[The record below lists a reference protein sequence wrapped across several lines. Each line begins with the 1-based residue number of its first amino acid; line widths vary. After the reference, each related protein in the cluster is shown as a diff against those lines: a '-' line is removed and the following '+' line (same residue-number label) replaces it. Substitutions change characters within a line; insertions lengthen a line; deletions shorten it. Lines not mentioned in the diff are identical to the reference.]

1 MFDGTPL
8 LSNPGSLAVRT
19 RRFAPLALAALVLV
33 GAAGLSACTPQTTVV
48 NAARDQIGMPYVSGG
63 ESPAEGGFDCSGL
76 TSYAWKQ
83 AGVTLPRSSSA
94 QWAWVQKIKKAD
106 LQPGD
111 LVFYSASGPTGTVS
125 HVALYA
131 GDGKI
136 IQAHKPG
143 VKLSEDDLAT
153 WWTSNLVG
161 YGRIPASA
169 MP

>member
-1 MFDGTPL
+1 MKTRL
-8 LSNPGSLAVRT
+8 ASLALV
-19 RRFAPLALAALVLV
+19 ALVLI
-33 GAAGLSACTPQTTVV
+33 GAGSLTACTPQLNAVA
-48 NAARDQIGMPYVSGG
+48 AAREQIGQPYVSGG
-63 ESPAEGGFDCSGL
+63 ESRAEGGFDCSGL
-76 TSYAWKQ
+76 TYYAWKQ

-94 QWAWVQKIKKAD
+94 QYSWVTKIKKAD

-111 LVFYSASGPTGTVS
+111 LVFYSSSRSASNIS

-143 VKLSEDDLAT
+143 VPLSEDDLDT
-153 WWTSNLVG
+153 WWTSNLIG

-169 MP
+169 LKG